1 MTFNNVLIGQ
11 AGGPTAVINQSLWGV
26 VSTLYDS
33 KKVGAVLGA
42 RQGVAGVLKGD
53 LIDLRA
59 TGRRRWKSV
68 AQTPGAALG
77 SVRHKPTEEECAR
90 ILEQCTA
97 FGVRHFVYIGGNDS
111 AETAMLLSSM
121 ARTAKRELSVWHVP
135 KTIDNDLRVTDHCP
149 GYGSAARF
157 VACAFLGDE
166 EDNRSL
172 GGVKINV
179 VMGRDAGWL
188 TAASVLAR
196 RHEDAGPHLIYVP
209 ERPFS
214 LETFANEVDA
224 VVKRIGRCVVAV
236 SEGVRDAA
244 GKPIVNTSERDSHGN
259 LQLSGSGQLGD
270 QLAAYLKAKLGLKR
284 VRADTLG
291 YLQRSFAGCVSK
303 VDAAEAFEVGRT
315 AAKAALKGKLEGGS
329 VALLRREG
337 KKRYEAECALID
349 LARVAK
355 VTRPLEAQFLAGN
368 SDVTPEFAA
377 WLSPLVGDLPVTERL
392 LHKSWTR

>member
-1 MTFNNVLIGQ
+1 MASNNVLIGQ

-53 LIDLRA
+53 VIDLRA

-90 ILEQCTA
+90 ILEQCA
-97 FGVRHFVYIGGNDS
+97 ALSVRHFVYIGGNDS
-111 AETAMLLSSM
+111 AETAMLLSSL
-121 ARTAKRELSVWHVP
+121 ARTAKHELSVWHVP

-196 RHEDAGPHLIYVP
+196 RHDDAGPHLIYVP

-214 LETFANEVDA
+214 LETFAAEVDA

-244 GKPIVNTSERDSHGN
+244 GKPVISTSERDSHGN

-315 AAKAALKGKLEGGS
+315 AAKAALKGKLDGGS

-337 KKRYEAECALID
+337 KKRYEAECAIVE

-355 VTRPLEAQFLAGN
+355 VTRPLDAQFLAGN
-368 SDVTPEFAA
+368 SDVSPEFAA
-377 WLSPLVGDLPVTERL
+377 WLTPLVGELPVTERL
-392 LHKSWTR
+392 LHKSWTP

>member
-1 MTFNNVLIGQ
+1 MTSNNVLIGQ

-33 KKVGAVLGA
+33 RKVGALLGA

-77 SVRHKPTEEECAR
+77 SVRHKPTQEECAR
-90 ILEQCTA
+90 ILEQCAA
-97 FGVRHFVYIGGNDS
+97 FGVRHFLYIGGNDS
-111 AETAMLLSSM
+111 AETAMLLASM
-121 ARTAKRELSVWHVP
+121 ARTAKRDLSVWHVP

-196 RHEDAGPHLIYVP
+196 RHDDAGPHLIYVP

-214 LETFANEVDA
+214 LEAFATEVDA

-244 GKPIVNTSERDSHGN
+244 GNPIVTTSERDSHGN

-291 YLQRSFAGCVSK
+291 YLQRSFAGCVSR

-329 VALLRREG
+329 MALLRREG
-337 KKRYEAECALID
+337 KKRYEAECAIVELS
-349 LARVAK
+349 RVAK
-355 VTRPLEAQFLAGN
+355 VTRPLDAQFLAGS
-368 SDVTPEFAA
+368 SDVSPEFAA
-377 WLSPLVGDLPVTERL
+377 WLSPLVGELPVTERL
-392 LHKSWTR
+392 LHKSWKP

>member
-1 MTFNNVLIGQ
+1 
-11 AGGPTAVINQSLWGV
+11 
-26 VSTLYDS
+26 
-33 KKVGAVLGA
+33 
-42 RQGVAGVLKGD
+42 
-53 LIDLRA
+53 
-59 TGRRRWKSV
+59 
-68 AQTPGAALG
+68 
-77 SVRHKPTEEECAR
+77 
-90 ILEQCTA
+90 
-97 FGVRHFVYIGGNDS
+97 
-111 AETAMLLSSM
+111 
-121 ARTAKRELSVWHVP
+121 
-135 KTIDNDLRVTDHCP
+135 
-149 GYGSAARF
+149 

-214 LETFANEVDA
+214 LEAFANEVDA

-337 KKRYEAECALID
+337 KKRYEAECAIVELS
-349 LARVAK
+349 RVAK
-355 VTRPLEAQFLAGN
+355 VTRPLDAQFLAGS
-368 SDVTPEFAA
+368 SDVSPEFAA
-377 WLSPLVGDLPVTERL
+377 WLSPLVGELPVTERL
-392 LHKSWTR
+392 LHKSWKP